1 MSFWSAVGNWA
12 MGQFTSNFLGGKS
25 GGGSGEG
32 DFWGKV
38 ISAGATTLSD
48 KYLGMDKPTPRT
60 PPGAVDFGVTSAS
73 TYKMSDAQAP
83 ETPEVADYAS
93 IEAKWTR
100 IAKKLGDIKDTTAIG
115 S

>member
-1 MSFWSAVGNWA
+1 MSWGSAFMNW
-12 MGQFTSNFLGGKS
+12 GISQFTKNFLGGGN

>member
-1 MSFWSAVGNWA
+1 MSWGSTFMNWGI
-12 MGQFTSNFLGGKS
+12 GQFTKNFLGGGN

-48 KYLGMDKPTPRT
+48 KLIGMDKPSPRFG
-60 PPGAVDFGVTSAS
+60 PGDVDLGVTKAK
-73 TYKMSDAQAP
+73 TYAMSEAQGP
-83 ETPEVADYAS
+83 TTPEVADYAA

-100 IAKKLGDIKDTTAIG
+100 IAKKLGDIQDTTAIG
-115 S
+115 R

>member
-1 MSFWSAVGNWA
+1 MSWGSAFMNW
-12 MGQFTSNFLGGKS
+12 GISQFTKNFM
-25 GGGSGEG
+25 GGGNGGNGEG

-73 TYKMSDAQAP
+73 TYKMSDAQGP
-83 ETPEVADYAS
+83 TTPEVADYAA

-100 IAKKLGDIKDTTAIG
+100 IAKRLGDIQDTTAIG
-115 S
+115 R